1 MPSPSLL
8 TRQWRDY
15 AASHR
20 HPLNLLIHLVAVPL
34 FLAGT
39 VLALYGLVRL
49 SLPALALGL
58 VAAGMSLALQAR
70 GHRLEALRPVPFDGP
85 RDAAVRL
92 LAEQWITFPRYL
104 LSGNWWAALRRHR
117 DAASREVCPVA
128 RHD

>member
-1 MPSPSLL
+1 MPTKSPLA
-8 TRQWRDY
+8 RQWRDY

-20 HPLNLLIHLVAVPL
+20 HPLNLLIHLVAVPM

-39 VLALYGLVRL
+39 VLTVYGLARL
-49 SLPALALGL
+49 SLPAIALGL

-70 GHRLEALRPVPFDGP
+70 GHRLEPQRPAPFDGP

-117 DAASREVCPVA
+117 DAASSEFCPLA
-128 RHD
+128 RRD